1 MKIVF
6 MAPIVFIFCDAPF
19 IDSNQSYVMLRTS
32 RKKWCFG
39 QVLYI
44 YAGSV
49 IYAFVRFFST
59 IVINIGH
66 IKWGTSWGK
75 VLGSAG
81 TSTVLSTLGIN
92 YTTVKVPTIVI
103 RYYTPAQAMFF
114 SFLLMVLS
122 FIFIGLLIYTV
133 NVITK
138 TNVAGTIIAGFFV
151 ILTAVVDGNQRL
163 IWFSPISWNS
173 LNNID
178 VAGMTANPSIGYV
191 LGMYVLLIA
200 VLTFLAVFFGRKQ
213 EIIVRNE
220 H

>member
-1 MKIVF
+1 M
-6 MAPIVFIFCDAPF
+6 
-19 IDSNQSYVMLRTS
+19 
-32 RKKWCFG
+32 
-39 QVLYI
+39 
-44 YAGSV
+44 
-49 IYAFVRFFST
+49 
-59 IVINIGH
+59 
-66 IKWGTSWGK
+66 
-75 VLGSAG
+75 
-81 TSTVLSTLGIN
+81 
-92 YTTVKVPTIVI
+92 
-103 RYYTPAQAMFF
+103 
-114 SFLLMVLS
+114 
-122 FIFIGLLIYTV
+122 
-133 NVITK
+133 
-138 TNVAGTIIAGFFV
+138 